1 MITSAPH
8 PHLLLWDLLS
18 NAGPDVAPVA
28 PGARALPES
37 LLRDSVRRELGLLFN
52 STALGAVQ
60 TLERCAHAER
70 STLNYGLPDLAG
82 KTASSIDGP
91 WLEQQLARA
100 IRDFEPRLRPESVR
114 VRIAPQ
120 RASTH
125 NILCFEIDAVLT
137 SKPDAEPIRLDTE
150 LDLESGL
157 ARVVERT
164 RA

>member
-1 MITSAPH
+1 MISSAPH

-18 NAGPDVAPVA
+18 SADPELAPIA
-28 PGARALPES
+28 PGARAHPEA

-60 TLERCAHAER
+60 TLESHAHAAR

-91 WLEQQLARA
+91 WLERQLARA
-100 IRDFEPRLRPESVR
+100 IRDFEPRLHPESVR
-114 VRIAPQ
+114 VTIAPQ

-137 SKPDAEPIRLDTE
+137 SNPDAEPIRLDTE
-150 LDLESGL
+150 LDLESGS
-157 ARVVERT
+157 ARIVERA

>member
-1 MITSAPH
+1 MISSAPH
-8 PHLLLWDLLS
+8 PHLLLWELLS
-18 NAGPDVAPVA
+18 NADPEVAPAA
-28 PGARALPES
+28 PGARALQEA

-52 STALGAVQ
+52 STALRAVQ
-60 TLERCAHAER
+60 KLEPYAHAER

-91 WLEQQLARA
+91 WLEQQLTLA
-100 IRDFEPRLRPESVR
+100 IRAFEPRLHPESVR

-137 SKPDAEPIRLDTE
+137 SNPDAEPIRLDTE

-157 ARVVERT
+157 ARVIERA